1 MLDYYLV
8 SNLHLGDQGRQF
20 TLGLSL
26 IRICFPFYETF
37 SLIPYVFNQKFYA
50 NRLNVLMCPWP
61 CWSDLQTSNL
71 LQTSSLNISSARQQ
85 RVWISTRRLLP
96 SRWAGWGDMRPPS
109 RDEETCCVAL
119 VLKESSSFSK
129 PPIVHTYPQETRT
142 CAVLFMFDSTNV
154 RILQASKSL
163 RDIENFPWKL
173 NEQTY
178 ASTSFA
184 DNSETK
190 MPRFQFWKRKTA
202 TSRQMQG

>member
-96 SRWAGWGDMRPPS
+96 SRWASWGDMRPPS

-129 PPIVHTYPQETRT
+129 LPIVHIPSRNTDVCCAIHVRLNQCKDSSSFQEPAWYRKLPMKAEWTDL
-142 CAVLFMFDSTNV
+142 CIHVV
-154 RILQASKSL
+154 R
-163 RDIENFPWKL
+163 
-173 NEQTY
+173 
-178 ASTSFA
+178 
-184 DNSETK
+184 
-190 MPRFQFWKRKTA
+190 
-202 TSRQMQG
+202 RQ

>member
-96 SRWAGWGDMRPPS
+96 SRWASWGWYAPTLKRH
-109 RDEETCCVAL
+109 TVL
-119 VLKESSSFSK
+119 VNECKFSSSFKSFK
-129 PPIVHTYPQETRT
+129 ASNCAHTHSRNPGVAVTYVWLNQCKDLFQLPRT
-142 CAVLFMFDSTNV
+142 CV
-154 RILQASKSL
+154 ISKTPHESWMNRRCRL
-163 RDIENFPWKL
+163 HTTVQHGRPKS
-173 NEQTY
+173 
-178 ASTSFA
+178 STSA
-184 DNSETK
+184 S
-190 MPRFQFWKRKTA
+190 P
-202 TSRQMQG
+202 